1 MRTGGCCS
9 DPGDQGLNFAG
20 CTINNPA
27 GQTATWNGAG
37 NGSNILVSNDSV
49 FNNLGTFT
57 VSGNVSYDEA
67 GAGDNS
73 SFNNMGNCTTSGLRV
88 I

>member
-1 MRTGGCCS
+1 MLLN
-9 DPGDQGLNFAG
+9 PGDQGLNFAG

-37 NGSNILVSNDSV
+37 TGSNILVSNDTV

-57 VSGNVSYDEA
+57 AEWQ
-67 GAGDNS
+67 
-73 SFNNMGNCTTSGLRV
+73 RV
-88 I
+88 LQRGGGRRQFVV